1 MKYRLTLSICKL
13 IDMTRAHT
21 GIDEPSNAVIRS
33 RDLRVLLNMSLI
45 KSLYDVIFSFSALSG
60 LGLCL
65 AGSHGAA
72 MGGRHQTTIDK
83 SRI

>member
-1 MKYRLTLSICKL
+1 
-13 IDMTRAHT
+13 MTRAHA

-45 KSLYDVIFSFSALSG
+45 KSLYDVIFSFSAPSG

-65 AGSHGAA
+65 AGGSHGAA
-72 MGGRHQTTIDK
+72 MYAADAAERRLTANK